1 MLSGGGKRTLGMNNS
16 RMISG
21 ALSGQTP
28 APDPGGY
35 IAFAEIGAALWR
47 RKWTVLAASLGGLA
61 LGLAAGWLQRPVYR
75 AAGAIEIQIP
85 NDDYLN
91 RRQLDPSVKP
101 GPILMEQFLQT
112 ELRLL
117 QSDTLFREVVTTLS
131 LASHPEFNR
140 PPGLLSRGMQRSS
153 PVSPTATGQAQGP
166 LLDEFRDRVEV
177 RMIGQTQIAEVSFE
191 AGDPELAATV
201 VNRLI
206 DRYRRQSLRRRA
218 ATAGE
223 TADLLAGQLTELEN
237 GLENTQGRLR
247 SFIAR
252 ERVVGSLDRET
263 IAEAKMRQLAGAET
277 GAQEARIA
285 EQSRLDAGGLAGP
298 VTIEPLETD
307 ALARYRLKL
316 TELRQKKAELSETL
330 KPAHFKIK
338 QVQAEIEEVER
349 SLQYEQTGLMGRARG
364 RLDAAT
370 RREKSLQRRMD
381 EQSSL
386 VAQQAAAAM
395 RYGSLKHEMDTY
407 QQLRDN
413 MLQKVKEARLAA
425 GVLASSIQVVDPAS
439 IPYRPVRPKK
449 LLLAGA
455 GALGGMLLGLLMA
468 LWPSGKTEAVEKNRW
483 PVDHRQMGPVV
494 PVWSIP
500 HLTSAGDQSVPL
512 LFGPGR
518 FADSAPAGAAESFR
532 GIARALWPAEAAWW
546 PRVVSVT
553 SAHHLEGKT
562 TVACNLAVTAA
573 REGRRVLLVDAD
585 YLNPQLHSIFE
596 IKGGPGFLTLLA
608 RRTGSL
614 LSELKQSGGGTGIY
628 VLPLGPPPV
637 APLSPDR
644 LLGLLAD
651 LKTEFDIIILDMPPL
666 LASDEVPRLIRS
678 TDGAIIVTEAGEA
691 PIEAATR
698 MLIENGA
705 KVLGSVINRAV
716 PDSARLSPRRI
727 A

>member
-28 APDPGGY
+28 VPDPGGY

-263 IAEAKMRQLAGAET
+263 IAEAKMRQLHFRHTAVAVV
-277 GAQEARIA
+277 
-285 EQSRLDAGGLAGP
+285 SFLLDRP
-298 VTIEPLETD
+298 
-307 ALARYRLKL
+307 
-316 TELRQKKAELSETL
+316 
-330 KPAHFKIK
+330 
-338 QVQAEIEEVER
+338 
-349 SLQYEQTGLMGRARG
+349 
-364 RLDAAT
+364 
-370 RREKSLQRRMD
+370 RRESAFLRPCRIKH
-381 EQSSL
+381 
-386 VAQQAAAAM
+386 VAGDAP
-395 RYGSLKHEMDTY
+395 
-407 QQLRDN
+407 LRSG
-413 MLQKVKEARLAA
+413 RPWRHRT
-425 GVLASSIQVVDPAS
+425 VLAFLFTTSNAERR
-439 IPYRPVRPKK
+439 RPRPI
-449 LLLAGA
+449 
-455 GALGGMLLGLLMA
+455 
-468 LWPSGKTEAVEKNRW
+468 GKT
-483 PVDHRQMGPVV
+483 
-494 PVWSIP
+494 S
-500 HLTSAGDQSVPL
+500 
-512 LFGPGR
+512 
-518 FADSAPAGAAESFR
+518 
-532 GIARALWPAEAAWW
+532 
-546 PRVVSVT
+546 PRT
-553 SAHHLEGKT
+553 LR
-562 TVACNLAVTAA
+562 NAA
-573 REGRRVLLVDAD
+573 RE
-585 YLNPQLHSIFE
+585 IFH
-596 IKGGPGFLTLLA
+596 
-608 RRTGSL
+608 R
-614 LSELKQSGGGTGIY
+614 
-628 VLPLGPPPV
+628 
-637 APLSPDR
+637 
-644 LLGLLAD
+644 
-651 LKTEFDIIILDMPPL
+651 
-666 LASDEVPRLIRS
+666 
-678 TDGAIIVTEAGEA
+678 
-691 PIEAATR
+691 
-698 MLIENGA
+698 
-705 KVLGSVINRAV
+705 
-716 PDSARLSPRRI
+716 
-727 A
+727 